1 VIVSST
7 GGGFQDGRIGASE
20 LMAAVQ
26 KAGTKVLA
34 TNGGTL
40 YDLSGEA
47 AALLAS

>member
-1 VIVSST
+1 VLVSST